1 VLLVGLVEMRRVC
14 DFKEERPQSTIIEW
28 SIDSKAP
35 PEVRR
40 RFRIIGLRGI
50 NPLNRHRP
58 RQGLTFLASGVTFHP
73 PSIAHPEL
81 TTGLLGQGRGAPSVP
96 HGRVPDRRIGASS
109 GIPISLWNDQA
120 QGPHSW
126 DRPLV

>member
-1 VLLVGLVEMRRVC
+1 MRRVC

-35 PEVRR
+35 PEVRH
-40 RFRIIGLRGI
+40 RFWIIGLRGI

-73 PSIAHPEL
+73 ASIAHCEL
-81 TTGLLGQGRGAPSVP
+81 TTGLLGQEQ
-96 HGRVPDRRIGASS
+96 SS
-109 GIPISLWNDQA
+109 PIEPECRHPP
-120 QGPHSW
+120 GV
-126 DRPLV
+126 RC